1 MRNLRTNTINALLLA
16 LVAGSFFT
24 AFVIQTDVSHFTIN
38 ELCHSSVADSLDIPN
53 RPDEEQ
59 TANLHALIDEV
70 LDPLRNAYGRPIRVN
85 SGFRSP
91 ALNHAVGGVRNS
103 DHLRGCAADITV
115 GSPAQN
121 RTLFDLAQFLRLPY
135 DQLIDEQNATWIH
148 ISHRLERNRSERL
161 KQ

>member
-1 MRNLRTNTINALLLA
+1 MTLLFINF
-16 LVAGSFFT
+16 SFS
-24 AFVIQTDVSHFTIN
+24 TDVSHFTIP
-38 ELCHSSVADSLDIPN
+38 ELCHSSVADSLNIPN

-70 LDPLRNAYGRPIRVN
+70 LDPLRNAYGKPIRVN

-91 ALNHAVGGVRNS
+91 DLNRAVGGVRNS

-115 GSPAQN
+115 GTATGN
-121 RTLFDLAQFLRLPY
+121 RTLFELAPLLHLPY

-148 ISHRLERNRSERL
+148 ISHRRERNRRERL